1 MRSLSSSLRCTAR
14 QRRGRDGPPAPFYAG
29 IFSWRRP
36 RPRHTPRW
44 TGCSPKAIAV
54 QGRRNCWWGARRLSS
69 SGFGTTGP
77 SASRTSW
84 CATSPVTTSRCCAP
98 SRSSVSTSCPP
109 CGLCERVLKL
119 GGSWGT
125 KIYSAHTM
133 TGKQL
138 PCLGIAGDGGVAH
151 VHHRV
156 LDISVS
162 QPVLHKSDIRA
173 SVQQVHRNRVA
184 QRMKT
189 PLGLRNVRHLAIL
202 LHQVPIGPAFQG
214 DASGGD

>member
-1 MRSLSSSLRCTAR
+1 MLSLSGSTAWLPCC
-14 QRRGRDGPPAPFYAG
+14 GR
-29 IFSWRRP
+29 
-36 RPRHTPRW
+36 
-44 TGCSPKAIAV
+44 K
-54 QGRRNCWWGARRLSS
+54 N
-69 SGFGTTGP
+69 
-77 SASRTSW
+77 TSIQTDW
-84 CATSPVTTSRCCAP
+84 
-98 SRSSVSTSCPP
+98 
-109 CGLCERVLKL
+109 RVLKL

-125 KIYSAHTM
+125 KVYSDHTM

-138 PCLGIAGDGGVAH
+138 PCLGIAGDRGVAH

-173 SVQQVHRNRVA
+173 SVQQVHRNRVT

-202 LHQVPIGPAFQG
+202 LHQVPIGPAF
-214 DASGGD
+214 